1 MVTKIAV
8 QITPQ
13 GVLIPHAAVQEWIEQ
28 GLEVIKDE
36 QRIIIQPRSAP
47 RTERECVLRIL
58 EDSGLLV
65 EPHWEP
71 VTSPI
76 SPKERAELA
85 KKLSVGRPLSEVVIE
100 EREERLTFF
109 SPLTTV

>member
-1 MVTKIAV
+1 MATTIAV

-36 QRIIIQPRSAP
+36 QRIIIQPRPAP
-47 RTERECVLRIL
+47 RTERERVLRIL

-65 EPHWEP
+65 KPHWEP
-71 VTSPI
+71 VTPPASE
-76 SPKERAELA
+76 ERTELA

-100 EREERLTFF
+100 EREERW
-109 SPLTTV
+109 

>member
-1 MVTKIAV
+1 MATTIAV

-36 QRIIIQPRSAP
+36 QRIIIQPRPAP
-47 RTERECVLRIL
+47 RTERERVLRIL

-65 EPHWEP
+65 KPQWEP
-71 VTSPI
+71 TSPPV
-76 SPKERAELA
+76 SSTELAELA
-85 KKLSVGRPLSEVVIE
+85 RKFSVGRPLSEIVIE
-100 EREERLTFF
+100 EREERW
-109 SPLTTV
+109 

>member
-1 MVTKIAV
+1 MATTIDV

-47 RTERECVLRIL
+47 RTERERVLRIL

-65 EPHWEP
+65 KPQWEP
-71 VTSPI
+71 VTPPASE
-76 SPKERAELA
+76 ERTELA
-85 KKLSVGRPLSEVVIE
+85 KKLSVGRPLSKVVIE
-100 EREERLTFF
+100 EREERW
-109 SPLTTV
+109 

>member
-1 MVTKIAV
+1 MATTITV

-47 RTERECVLRIL
+47 RTERERVLRIL
-58 EDSGLLV
+58 EESGLLV
-65 EPHWEP
+65 KPRWEP
-71 VTSPI
+71 VIPPVSPE
-76 SPKERAELA
+76 ERAELA
-85 KKLSVGRPLSEVVIE
+85 KKLSVGRPLSEIIIE
-100 EREERLTFF
+100 EREERW
-109 SPLTTV
+109 